1 MLDFKFLR
9 SLGLKEELP
18 VPPPE
23 PQAGERERDLPPGLP
38 TAGPRGLPAELLS
51 LSEAELEKLLK
62 EEHTEENPYMYRMPN
77 GRHKAAVYP
86 DKTLGR
92 YDLEYTA
99 NQFISLVAL
108 ARDPD
113 IEGMLA
119 YKPRQ
124 GPWHAVDPNP
134 SQAVMDFL
142 LWLDN
147 DRNITLTQSERRQQ
161 HDVQNDP

>member
-1 MLDFKFLR
+1 MLDFEFLR
-9 SLGLKEELP
+9 SLGLKEESP

-23 PQAGERERDLPPGLP
+23 PQAGERERDLPPVLP
-38 TAGPRGLPAELLS
+38 MAGPCGLPAELLS

-62 EEHTEENPYMYRMPN
+62 EEHTQENPYRYRMPN

-86 DKTLGR
+86 DRTLGK

-99 NQFISLVAL
+99 NQFISLVSL

-119 YKPRQ
+119 YKPRGGQ
-124 GPWHAVDPNP
+124 WHAVDPNL
-134 SQAVMDFL
+134 SQEVSDL
-142 LWLDN
+142 LIGLDHD
-147 DRNITLTQSERRQQ
+147 DRIRRIIQSRRRKQA
-161 HDVQNDP
+161 